1 MNKSLKFKYYLKP
14 GLSYKNSTMKTS
26 SFLIILMLIN
36 SLSFFTSCKTKNPKI
51 GILIHSYEN
60 DRWTKDK
67 DYLVENLVKEGAEVM
82 LEVADNNQQKQIEQ
96 AKVMIESGAQ
106 VLIVVPIN
114 QDEAAKIVDL
124 AHDANVKV
132 IAYDRL
138 INGCRLD
145 YFITANSTH
154 IGELQAAYL
163 TSLKPKGKY
172 ALICGSK
179 YDNNSMKLF
188 LGQMNVLQPFMEKG
202 DIHLVYSE
210 FTENWSPAE
219 GALHTNRLLEQNT
232 DSITAIIT
240 GSDAIADGVL
250 SVLKERGL
258 EGKIMVAAQDSEL
271 DNVKAI
277 MSGAQTCDILKPL
290 KEMAATTA
298 KLAVSLALEKPLKMK
313 FTSESN
319 GKALVKSILIDA
331 VVVNKNNIE
340 NTVIASGFHSAAD
353 LNK

>member
-1 MNKSLKFKYYLKP
+1 MKSYR
-14 GLSYKNSTMKTS
+14 
-26 SFLIILMLIN
+26 FLIILMLIV
-36 SLSFFTSCKTKNPKI
+36 FFVQISGCKHEKPKI

-60 DRWTKDK
+60 ARWIKDK
-67 DYLVENLVKEGAEVM
+67 DYLVDNLTKAGAEIM
-82 LEVADNNQQKQIEQ
+82 LEVADNDQQKQIEQ
-96 AKVMIESGAQ
+96 AQSMIKNGVQ

-114 QDEAAKIVDL
+114 QDKAAPIVDL
-124 AHDANVKV
+124 AHEANIKV

-138 INGCRLD
+138 INGCKLD
-145 YFITANSTH
+145 YYISANSTH

-179 YDNNSMKLF
+179 YDDNSMKLF
-188 LGQMNVLQPFMEKG
+188 LGQMNILQPFMEKG
-202 DIHLVYSE
+202 DIQLVYSE

-219 GALHTNRLLEQNT
+219 GALHANRLFDQNQ

-250 SVLKERGL
+250 TVLREKGL
-258 EGKIMVAAQDSEL
+258 DGKVMLAAQDAEL

-277 MSGAQTCDILKPL
+277 LSGAQTCDILKPL
-290 KEMAATTA
+290 KEMASTTA
-298 KLAVSLALEKPLKMK
+298 KLAVLLALEKPIKMK
-313 FTSESN
+313 FSNESN
-319 GKALVKSILIDA
+319 GKALVKSILIEA
-331 VVVNKNNIE
+331 TVVNRNNIE
-340 NTVIASGFHSAAD
+340 NTVIASGFHSATD